1 MTLSNEIKKY
11 YNYENGETLTK
22 DQHLKNVRDLLE
34 NFADLTDDLLED
46 NAEKLEA
53 LSGFI
58 STLSSYANDD
68 VLRAVYH
75 EYQNMFTV
83 ELV

>member
-1 MTLSNEIKKY
+1 MY
-11 YNYENGETLTK
+11 YDYEGGITLTK
-22 DQHLKNVRDLLE
+22 EQHIKNVRDLLE
-34 NFADLTDDLLED
+34 EFADLSDDSLEY

-58 STLSSYANDD
+58 TTLSSYANDD
-68 VLRAVYH
+68 VLSATYYN
-75 EYQNMFTV
+75 YQNKFIV

>member
-1 MTLSNEIKKY
+1 MY
-11 YNYENGETLTK
+11 YNYEGGETLTK
-22 DQHLKNVRDLLE
+22 EQHIKNVRDLLE
-34 NFADLTDDLLED
+34 NFSELTDDSLEY

-58 STLSSYANDD
+58 SSLSSYSNDD
-68 VLRAVYH
+68 VLRAEYH
-75 EYQNMFTV
+75 NYQNMFTV

>member
-1 MTLSNEIKKY
+1 MY
-11 YNYENGETLTK
+11 YNYEGGETLTK
-22 DQHLKNVRDLLE
+22 EQHIKNVRDLLE
-34 NFADLTDDLLED
+34 NFADLSDDSLEY

-58 STLSSYANDD
+58 TALSSYADD
-68 VLRAVYH
+68 VLRAEYH
-75 EYQNMFTV
+75 DYQNMFTV

>member
-1 MTLSNEIKKY
+1 MY
-11 YNYENGETLTK
+11 YNYEGGETLTK
-22 DQHLKNVRDLLE
+22 EQHIKNVRELLE
-34 NFADLTDDLLED
+34 NFADLTDDSLEY

-58 STLSSYANDD
+58 SALSSYANDNI
-68 VLRAVYH
+68 LRAEYH
-75 EYQNMFTV
+75 AYQNYFTV

>member
-1 MTLSNEIKKY
+1 MY
-11 YNYENGETLTK
+11 YNYEGGETLTK
-22 DQHLKNVRDLLE
+22 EQHIKNVRDLLE
-34 NFADLTDDLLED
+34 NFADLSDDSLEY

-58 STLSSYANDD
+58 TALSSYADDD
-68 VLRAVYH
+68 VLRAEYH
-75 EYQNMFTV
+75 DYQNMFTV

>member
-1 MTLSNEIKKY
+1 MY

-22 DQHLKNVRDLLE
+22 EQHINNIRDLLE
-34 NFADLTDDLLED
+34 NFAELPTDNLEEH
-46 NAEKLEA
+46 AEKLEA

-68 VLRAVYH
+68 VLRAVYLAF
-75 EYQNMFTV
+75 QNNFTV

>member
-1 MTLSNEIKKY
+1 MY

-22 DQHLKNVRDLLE
+22 EQHIKNVRDLLE
-34 NFADLTDDLLED
+34 GFADLPYDLLVEY
-46 NAEKLEA
+46 AEKIAA
-53 LSGFI
+53 LGEFI
-58 STLSSYANDD
+58 TTLSSYHKDD
-68 VLRAVYH
+68 MIRAEYH

>member
-1 MTLSNEIKKY
+1 MY
-11 YNYENGETLTK
+11 YNYEGGETLTK
-22 DQHLKNVRDLLE
+22 EQHIKNVRDLLE
-34 NFADLTDDLLED
+34 NFAELTDDSLEY

-58 STLSSYANDD
+58 SSLSSYSNDD
-68 VLRAVYH
+68 VLRATYYN
-75 EYQNMFTV
+75 YQNMFRV

>member
-1 MTLSNEIKKY
+1 MY
-11 YNYENGETLTK
+11 YNYEGGETLTK
-22 DQHLKNVRDLLE
+22 EQHIKNVRDLLE
-34 NFADLTDDLLED
+34 NFADLPTDALEEH
-46 NAEKLEA
+46 AEKLDA

-58 STLSSYANDD
+58 TSLSSYANDD

>member
-1 MTLSNEIKKY
+1 MY
-11 YNYENGETLTK
+11 YNYENGEILTK
-22 DQHLKNVRDLLE
+22 EQHIKNVRELLE
-34 NFADLTDDLLED
+34 NFADLSTDILEEH
-46 NAEKLEA
+46 AEKLQA

-58 STLSSYANDD
+58 TSLSSYANDD

-75 EYQNMFTV
+75 AYQNIFTV

>member
-1 MTLSNEIKKY
+1 MY
-11 YNYENGETLTK
+11 YNYEGGETLTK
-22 DQHLKNVRDLLE
+22 EQHIKNVRDLLE

>member
-1 MTLSNEIKKY
+1 MY

-22 DQHLKNVRDLLE
+22 EQHIKNVRDLLE

-58 STLSSYANDD
+58 TSLSSYANDD

>member
-1 MTLSNEIKKY
+1 MY
-11 YNYENGETLTK
+11 YNYEGGETLTK
-22 DQHLKNVRDLLE
+22 EQHIKNVRDLLE

-58 STLSSYANDD
+58 TSLSSYANDD

>member
-1 MTLSNEIKKY
+1 MY
-11 YNYENGETLTK
+11 YDYEGGITLTK
-22 DQHLKNVRDLLE
+22 EQHIKNVRDLLE
-34 NFADLTDDLLED
+34 NFAELTDDSLEY

-58 STLSSYANDD
+58 STLSSYPNDEI
-68 VLRAVYH
+68 LRATYYN
-75 EYQNMFTV
+75 YQNKFIV

>member
-1 MTLSNEIKKY
+1 MY
-11 YNYENGETLTK
+11 YNYEGGETLTK
-22 DQHLKNVRDLLE
+22 EQHIKNVRDLLE

-58 STLSSYANDD
+58 STLSTYANDD

>member
-1 MTLSNEIKKY
+1 MY
-11 YNYENGETLTK
+11 YNYEGGETLTK
-22 DQHLKNVRDLLE
+22 EQHIKNVRDLLE
-34 NFADLTDDLLED
+34 NFAELTDDSLEY

-58 STLSSYANDD
+58 SSLSSYSNDD
-68 VLRAVYH
+68 VLRATYYN
-75 EYQNMFTV
+75 YQNKFIL

>member
-1 MTLSNEIKKY
+1 MY
-11 YNYENGETLTK
+11 YNYEGGETLTK
-22 DQHLKNVRDLLE
+22 EQHIKNVRDLLE
-34 NFADLTDDLLED
+34 NFAELTDDSLEY

-58 STLSSYANDD
+58 SALSSYANDD
-68 VLRAVYH
+68 VLRAEYH
-75 EYQNMFTV
+75 KYQNMFTV

>member
-1 MTLSNEIKKY
+1 MY
-11 YNYENGETLTK
+11 YDYEGGVTLTK
-22 DQHLKNVRDLLE
+22 AQHIKNVRDLLE
-34 NFADLTDDLLED
+34 EFADLSDDSLEY

-58 STLSSYANDD
+58 TTLSSYANDD
-68 VLRAVYH
+68 VLRAEYH
-75 EYQNMFTV
+75 NYQNMFTV